1 MVNQMNGTRKDFGIL
16 LALAYAAF
24 VDELRQALADA
35 GFAHLHRSF
44 GYVAR
49 ALADGPLTL
58 REVADLLDVT
68 SPGALKIVADMAE
81 HGYVERLDDPSD
93 ARARR
98 VSLTKK
104 GRAALAAARAFH
116 ARFERELARS
126 AGRKIA
132 TAARAALEHVVER
145 REQRGDTVALRPM

>member
-1 MVNQMNGTRKDFGIL
+1 MVNQKNDEHKDFGIL

-24 VDELRQALADA
+24 VDQLRQSLADA

-49 ALADGPLTL
+49 ALADGSLTL
-58 REVADLLDVT
+58 REVADMLGVT
-68 SPGALKIVADMAE
+68 SPGALKIVADMEE
-81 HGYVERLDDPSD
+81 HGYVERIDDPSD

-98 VSLTKK
+98 VSLTEK

-116 ARFERELARS
+116 RRFERQLARDS
-126 AGRKIA
+126 GTKVADA
-132 TAARAALEHVVER
+132 TRAALERVVLR
-145 REQRGDTVALRPM
+145 REKEAGTVALRPM

>member
-1 MVNQMNGTRKDFGIL
+1 MVNQKTDTRKDFGIL

-24 VDELRQALADA
+24 VDELRQSLADA

-49 ALADGPLTL
+49 ALADGSLTL
-58 REVADLLDVT
+58 REVADMLGVT
-68 SPGALKIVADMAE
+68 SPGALKIVADME
-81 HGYVERLDDPSD
+81 KHGYVERIDDPSD

-116 ARFERELARS
+116 GRFERQLARD
-126 AGRKIA
+126 AGTKVADA
-132 TAARAALEHVVER
+132 TRAALERMVER
-145 REQRGDTVALRPM
+145 REKEGRTVALRPM

>member
-1 MVNQMNGTRKDFGIL
+1 MVNQNNDGRKDFGIL

-24 VDELRQALADA
+24 VDELRQGLADA

-49 ALADGPLTL
+49 ALADGSLTL
-58 REVADLLDVT
+58 REVADILGVT
-68 SPGALKIVADMAE
+68 SPGALKIVADMEE

-116 ARFERELARS
+116 ARFERELARD
-126 AGRKIA
+126 AGTKFAAA
-132 TAARAALEHVVER
+132 TRVALERVVER
-145 REQRGDTVALRPM
+145 REKEAGTVALRPM

>member
-1 MVNQMNGTRKDFGIL
+1 MVNKKDDARKDFGVL

-24 VDELRQALADA
+24 VDELRQALADG

-58 REVADLLDVT
+58 REVADLLGVT
-68 SPGALKIVADMAE
+68 SPGALKTVADMEE

-116 ARFERELARS
+116 GRFERELARDLGTKV
-126 AGRKIA
+126 AAA
-132 TAARAALEHVVER
+132 TRAALERMVLR
-145 REQRGDTVALRPM
+145 REKEGGTIALRPM